1 MPKYLIDTD
10 AGTCVPFSGGVLL
23 YDNIADAIESCL
35 GASEWD
41 ATTEKIQ
48 TWFYGSFVKDAWCAT
63 GLSYFSML
71 AKKLTQTGQ
80 HENVDSMKEY
90 MDSRGMLDCT
100 KNYGGGAYVPKRG
113 DVVFMSGKYS
123 YLDCTHVG
131 VVSEVDTHT
140 GRVVVTS
147 CNCDNSIKKKTYN
160 YLTDKYIVAWGK
172 ID

>member
-10 AGTCVPFSGGVLL
+10 AGTCVPFSGGVLI
-23 YDNIADAIESCL
+23 YDNIADAMESCL

-80 HENVDSMKEY
+80 FENVDSMKEY
-90 MDSRGMLDCT
+90 MDYRGMLDCT
-100 KNYGGGAYVPKRG
+100 KIYGGGAYTPKRG
-113 DVVFMSGKYS
+113 DIVFMSSKYS
-123 YLDCTHVG
+123 YQDCTHVG
-131 VVSEVDTHT
+131 VVSEVDTRN

-160 YLTDKYIVAWGK
+160 YKISKYVVAWGR
-172 ID
+172 IV